1 MTSLPG
7 SALFK
12 SLAIFAAGALIGA
25 ISAIQV
31 APDLTRAGTTV
42 VGQGPATA
50 PTDGTL
56 PTAGPGVTTG
66 PTAGPNAPGNPS
78 SVAGSSFQCSAGRN
92 GGATDK
98 GVSANSVT
106 LATTVVRTGIGAA
119 FLGEVQYA
127 IEAVRNKVNREGG
140 ICGRLLQIRYIDDGW
155 EANRGAGYLRNLIE
169 QGVFAIPVGPS
180 SEGLNVVI
188 KNGEIRQAGIPV
200 VGTDGMIIR
209 QYTDPWVWPVAVS
222 TASSARIMAIN
233 AYARGA
239 RKFSIVFDRTYRF
252 GVEAAEA
259 FNNEVKRLTKA
270 GVPGY
275 NKDYD
280 CQQSFC
286 GLAAGQSSYTS
297 EVNRFQPGEFVAMF
311 LEPATAL
318 TWMATPGAPVASTAS
333 GGVPVKY
340 GVGAGQPLFTRSFA
354 VNCQS
359 ACDQFWVWTGFKPPI
374 ENYAND
380 TAVKAF
386 VSDLAKTKPDADEFN
401 QFSEGGYVGM
411 RLLVE
416 AMRIVGPNLTRARLR
431 SALDSM
437 AFDSGLALQGT
448 LRWKPCPN
456 RGSCAHFSA
465 ATMQAFA
472 IQFRGTFSGW
482 RTKTLAVDPH
492 PAIETDY

>member
-7 SALFK
+7 SRLFR
-12 SLAIFAAGALIGA
+12 SMAIFAAGALIGA
-25 ISAIQV
+25 ISAVQV
-31 APDLTRAGTTV
+31 APGLKRTNTAV
-42 VGQGPATA
+42 VGQGSAAT
-50 PTDGTL
+50 PGQGLL
-56 PTAGPGVTTG
+56 PTIGPLATN
-66 PTAGPNAPGNPS
+66 GPNAGPTSAGNGV
-78 SVAGSSFQCSAGRN
+78 VAGDKYQCAAGRN

-98 GVSANSVT
+98 GVTANKIT

-127 IEAVRNKVNREGG
+127 MEAVRNKVNREGG
-140 ICGRLLQIRYIDDGW
+140 ICGRLLDIRYIDDGW
-155 EANRGAGYLRNLIE
+155 EANRGAGYLRNLIQ

-188 KNGEIRQAGIPV
+188 KNREIRAAGIPV

-222 TASSARIMAIN
+222 TASSARIMARD
-233 AYARGA
+233 AFARGA

-259 FNNEVKRLTKA
+259 YNNEVKRLTKA
-270 GVPGY
+270 GVDGY
-275 NKDYD
+275 NKEYD
-280 CQQSFC
+280 CQASFC

-297 EVNRFQPGEFVAMF
+297 EVNRFQAGEFVAMF

-318 TWMATPGAPVASTAS
+318 TWMATPGAPVASSAS
-333 GGVPVKY
+333 GGTPVKY
-340 GVGAGQPLFTRSFA
+340 GIGAGQPLFTRNFA

-359 ACDQFWVWTGFKPPI
+359 ACDQFRIWTGFKPAI
-374 ENYAND
+374 EGYAND
-380 TAVKAF
+380 PRVKTF

-411 RLLVE
+411 QLLVE
-416 AMRIVGPNLTRARLR
+416 AMRRAGPNLTRARLR
-431 SALDSM
+431 AVLDSM
-437 AFDSGLALQGT
+437 TFDSGLALQGA
-448 LRWKPCPN
+448 LRWPSCPN
-456 RGSCAHFSA
+456 RGLCTHFA
-465 ATMQAFA
+465 ASTMQAFA

-482 RTKTLAVDPH
+482 RTKTIASDPH
-492 PAIETDY
+492 PAVETDY